1 MGKRIKFLEALQKF
15 LAINPGNITPGTFL
29 MRAHVLELIAQIYA
43 MDDSDNTLD
52 EIREIIEIY
61 LDGEWE
67 ALELL
72 KDIRRALIL
81 RRIEQQAEKPYW
93 ESAKNAMLE
102 KVLREF
108 MKTYLLGVEIRGLR
122 KVISMIN
129 LLNLIR
135 KAFEKDSIKTLLIL
149 ATYMDKPLTKEK
161 FIRQQLKEIINPPEP
176 EPEPQ
181 TNEDEELPF

>member
-1 MGKRIKFLEALQKF
+1 MEKRIKFLEALQKF
-15 LAINPGNITPGTFL
+15 LAINPGNITPGSFL
-29 MRAHVLELIAQIYA
+29 IRAHVLELIGQIYA
-43 MDDSDNTLD
+43 MDENNTLD
-52 EIREIIEIY
+52 EMREIIEIY
-61 LDGEWE
+61 LNGEWE

-72 KDIRRALIL
+72 KEIRRALIL

-93 ESAKNAMLE
+93 ERTTHAMLE

-108 MKTYLLGVEIRGLR
+108 MRTYLLGVQSRGLG
-122 KVISMIN
+122 KVISM
-129 LLNLIR
+129 LKLID
-135 KAFEKDSIKTLLIL
+135 KAFKKDSIQTLRIL